1 MEINFYTEETTLPDL
16 NYDNIKLWI
25 NDVINSYNY
34 KTGIIT
40 IIFSSSEYI
49 QNVNNQFLNHNYP
62 TDIITFDYSKKN
74 IISGDLLICPE
85 VAFENSKIYSTTN
98 ILEIHRV
105 IIHGILHLI
114 GFNDLNE
121 NDQIQMK
128 LAEDKALSIIGL

>member
-1 MEINFYTEETTLPDL
+1 MKITFYTEDTTLPDL
-16 NYDNIKLWI
+16 NYENIKVWI
-25 NDVINSYNY
+25 NKVTNSYNY

-40 IIFSSSEYI
+40 IIFSSPEYI
-49 QNVNNQFLNHNYP
+49 QKVNNQFLNHNYP

-85 VAFENSKIYSTTN
+85 VAFENSKIYFSTN
-98 ILEIHRV
+98 IQEIHRV

-121 NDQIQMK
+121 SEQTEMR
-128 LAEDKALSIIGL
+128 LAEDKALSIIDL